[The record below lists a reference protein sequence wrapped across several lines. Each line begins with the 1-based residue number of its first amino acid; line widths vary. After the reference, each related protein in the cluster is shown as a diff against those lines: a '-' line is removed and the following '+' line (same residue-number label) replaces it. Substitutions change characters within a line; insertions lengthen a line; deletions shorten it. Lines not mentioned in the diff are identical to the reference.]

1 MRYKR
6 ELEEKLGQAVLAEL
20 RRLVR
25 NGTIGVSRVKDMSYD
40 YNMNVNTVYN
50 DSRDKEEDIDLTMKQ
65 MLDRWCEITVC
76 TLSPSVA
83 QNKLLEIL
91 TESNCSNLA
100 VNKIR
105 QLCGA
110 EESQV
115 ENSGTFKGNNN
126 DRLIVFS
133 STNQP
138 MGVPSH
144 FAP

>member
-1 MRYKR
+1 MRYQK
-6 ELEEKLGQAVLAEL
+6 ELEEKLGRDVLAEL

-25 NGTIGVSRVKDMSYD
+25 IGHIGRHQVKDMSYD
-40 YNMNVNTVYN
+40 YNMDVNMIYN
-50 DSRDKEEDIDLTMKQ
+50 DSRDKETIDTTMER
-65 MLDRWCEITVC
+65 MLDGWFEDTVC
-76 TLSPSVA
+76 SLSQSEA

-100 VNKIR
+100 VHKIR

-126 DRLIVFS
+126 D
-133 STNQP
+133 Q
-138 MGVPSH
+138 
-144 FAP
+144 